1 MRVTILGSGG
11 QIGSYL
17 TQYLSNKGHIVR
29 EFDVLNGEHQDMTHI
44 PNTYLRNAI
53 MESDFVFFLAF
64 DVGGSHYLK
73 KYQHT
78 YKFINNNTR
87 IMANVFG
94 YLETYKVPF
103 VFASS
108 QMSSMSYSPY
118 GVMKR
123 VGELYTKSLD
133 GSIVKFWNV
142 FGIEKDMEKAH
153 VITDFIIKGFET
165 GVIDMMTDGTE
176 EREFLY
182 AEDCCEAL
190 ETIMGCYD
198 QFTCDD
204 ELHITTGI
212 STSILEIA
220 QIIQILFRNIGKEVE
235 VIPASSKD
243 EVQKDARNISD
254 PYIERWWQP
263 KTDVVDGIS
272 KVFNEVKLNYL

>member
-1 MRVTILGSGG
+1 MKITILGSRG

-17 TQYLSNKGHIVR
+17 TDYLTKKGHLVR
-29 EFDVLNGEHQDMTHI
+29 EFDVANDIHEDMTHI
-44 PNTYLRNAI
+44 PNPFLRNII

-78 YKFINNNTR
+78 FKFINNNTR
-87 IMANVFG
+87 MMANAFDH
-94 YLETYKVPF
+94 LEFYKKPF
-103 VFASS
+103 IFASS

-123 VGELYTKSLD
+123 VGELYTKSLN
-133 GSIVKFWNV
+133 GVIVKFWNV

-153 VITDFIIKGFET
+153 VITDFIVKGFET

-190 ETIMGCYD
+190 ETVMDCYN
-198 QFTCDD
+198 QFTSDD

-220 QIIQILFRNIGKEVE
+220 QIIQVLFRNIGKEVK

-243 EVQKDARNISD
+243 EVQKDARNIPD
-254 PYIERWWQP
+254 PYIKNWWQP
-263 KTDVVDGIS
+263 KTDLVDGIS
-272 KVFNEVKLNYL
+272 KVFNEIKLNYL

>member
-17 TQYLSNKGHIVR
+17 SEYLSKKSHIVR
-29 EFDVLNGEHQDMTHI
+29 EFDILNGEHQDMTHI

-53 MESDFVFFLAF
+53 MESDFVYFLAF

-94 YLETYKVPF
+94 YLENYKVPF

-190 ETIMGCYD
+190 ETIMDCYD

-220 QIIQILFRNIGKEVE
+220 QIIQVLFRNIGKEVE

-272 KVFNEVKLNYL
+272 KVFNEIKLNYL